1 MKSFFKWVGIS
12 LGALLLI
19 GVVAGLIVH
28 EPRPEGTTGPEAEAL
43 AGKMREAVDQAAWDS
58 TRYVG
63 WTFTGVHDYL
73 WDREDDLVDVRWKN
87 HRVILHTP
95 TQEGMAWTD
104 GEPVDDA
111 DKLIEKAWFFFTN
124 DSFWLLAF
132 NKVFDP
138 GTERAIVEQPD
149 GSKALLVTYSSG
161 GVTPGDS
168 YLWILD
174 EEGKPRAW
182 RMWVKVLPIG
192 GLTFTWENWQE
203 LSTGAQVA
211 LDHKN
216 ALANVALTGVRG
228 GDTLDD
234 LGVRANPFAEA
245 KGIMTSN

>member
-1 MKSFFKWVGIS
+1 MKSFFKWTGIG
-12 LGALLLI
+12 LGGILLI
-19 GVVAGLIVH
+19 GLVAGLILNK
-28 EPRPEGTTGPEAEAL
+28 PRPAGTTGPEADAL
-43 AGKMREAVDQAAWDS
+43 AEKMLEAVDQAAWDS

-87 HRVILHTP
+87 HRVVLHTP
-95 TQEGMAWTD
+95 TQNGMAWTD
-104 GEPVDDA
+104 GKPVDDA
-111 DKLIEKAWFFFTN
+111 DKLIEKAWSYFAN

-132 NKVFDP
+132 NKIFDP
-138 GTERAIVEQPD
+138 GTERAIVSQTEGTD
-149 GSKALLVTYSSG
+149 ALLVTYNSG

-174 EEGKPRAW
+174 DEGKPRAW

-216 ALANVALTGVRG
+216 ALVNVALTGVRG

-234 LGVRANPFAEA
+234 LGVQVNPFAEA
-245 KGIMTSN
+245 KGMVIGN